1 MRAVDEH
8 LKLARVAV
16 SFKPNLD
23 EAFKVN
29 VAKMRVLL
37 PASLKSLVE
46 ELIAPTI
53 RLARETYD
61 RKVPAATAAG
71 SSGDAGGRISKT
83 LPTASIEQAAAGK
96 SPPPASRAAGE
107 PDRLSL
113 AEWSQLLLSKT
124 RPKETPIVRKVLGR
138 LSESQEHPNDA

>member
-37 PASLKSLVE
+37 PASLKSQMD
-46 ELIAPTI
+46 ELITATT

-61 RKVPAATAAG
+61 RKIPVAAVSGSAG
-71 SSGDAGGRISKT
+71 DSSGRISKT
-83 LPTASIEQAAAGK
+83 LTTASMEQAAAVK
-96 SPPPASRAAGE
+96 SPSSTSRAAE
-107 PDRLSL
+107 APSRLSL

-138 LSESQEHPNDA
+138 LSESQEHRNDA